1 MTFEYKRGMI
11 NVIVHIY
18 YICLQ
23 ERKPPLEL
31 HEVYVYSFRWKL
43 DHDWPNIKNTVASTD
58 YRCPNGDRWR
68 GLLVFKEQKLSLY
81 VQLTSAVIPVTVEV
95 R

>member
-43 DHDWPNIKNTVASTD
+43 DHD
-58 YRCPNGDRWR
+58 
-68 GLLVFKEQKLSLY
+68 
-81 VQLTSAVIPVTVEV
+81 
-95 R
+95 

>member
-1 MTFEYKRGMI
+1 MTFKYKRGMI
-11 NVIVHIY
+11 NVIGRTY

-31 HEVYVYSFRWKL
+31 HEV
-43 DHDWPNIKNTVASTD
+43 DHDWPNIKKTVGSTD
-58 YRCPNGDRWR
+58 YWCPNGDRWR
-68 GLLVFKEQKLSLY
+68 GLLVYKEQKLSLY